1 MTRKIF
7 RSILLVAGVVLAA
20 GMVIMTGC
28 LYSYFGGVQEQQ
40 LQDELSLAVSRR
52 GKRRY
57 GLSGAPSGGAVPL
70 DVDRL
75 RRPGAV

>member
-20 GMVIMTGC
+20 GMVIMTG
-28 LYSYFGGVQEQQ
+28 
-40 LQDELSLAVSRR
+40 
-52 GKRRY
+52 
-57 GLSGAPSGGAVPL
+57 AVPP

>member
-40 LQDELSLAVSRR
+40 LQDELSLAVSGVEPRR
-52 GKRRY
+52 
-57 GLSGAPSGGAVPL
+57 PSGGAGGL
-70 DVDRL
+70 GKRQ
-75 RRPGAV
+75 RRK

>member
-28 LYSYFGGVQEQQ
+28 TATS
-40 LQDELSLAVSRR
+40 AVCRSSNYRMN
-52 GKRRY
+52 
-57 GLSGAPSGGAVPL
+57 
-70 DVDRL
+70 
-75 RRPGAV
+75 

>member
-40 LQDELSLAVSRR
+40 LQDELSPPSAAWKTAVRPIWSAFRR
-52 GKRRY
+52 
-57 GLSGAPSGGAVPL
+57 SGSA
-70 DVDRL
+70 
-75 RRPGAV
+75 

>member
-20 GMVIMTGC
+20 GMVIM
-28 LYSYFGGVQEQQ
+28 
-40 LQDELSLAVSRR
+40 
-52 GKRRY
+52 Y
-57 GLSGAPSGGAVPL
+57 GLSGAPSGGAVPP